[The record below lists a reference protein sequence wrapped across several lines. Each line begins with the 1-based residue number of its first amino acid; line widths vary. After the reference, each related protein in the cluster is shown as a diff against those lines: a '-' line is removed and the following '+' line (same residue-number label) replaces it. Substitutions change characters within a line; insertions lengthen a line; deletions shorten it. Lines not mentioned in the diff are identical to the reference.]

1 MSRNDAQ
8 LDKAAVIDGVD
19 LYIFT
24 DEEARHQD
32 TITVMVQDRRALLI
46 DTAFPEYS
54 RRVKAE
60 LEEQGIEPKII
71 VLSHYH
77 ADHAG
82 GCAVFPG
89 CDIYVGE
96 NYELSYNNCRVFEPQ
111 YTFIAP
117 TQLIREGDELVFG
130 DFKLKFFHSPGHS
143 PCGIIT
149 QVTGSILH
157 VGDLIMMTRDK
168 KSSLPFISDGGN
180 FAQHIESLERVKKLD
195 PEKIVVPH
203 GGVVDKK
210 EDITK
215 MVDDRVYYLE
225 KTSSSY
231 GTLPLPACLR
241 GDISD
246 YDYLEFHDT
255 NLMRLLQ

>member
-1 MSRNDAQ
+1 MSKIDAK
-8 LDKAAVIDGVD
+8 LDKVTVIDGVD

-24 DEEARHQD
+24 DEEAKHQD
-32 TITVMVQDRRALLI
+32 TITVIVQDRRALLI
-46 DTAFPEYS
+46 DTGFPGYS

-60 LEEQGIEPKII
+60 LEGQRIEPKII

-82 GCAVFPG
+82 GCPVFPG
-89 CDIYVGE
+89 CDIYVSE
-96 NYELSYNNCRVFEPQ
+96 YYEPSYNNCRIFEPQ
-111 YTFIAP
+111 YTFIPP
-117 TQLIREGDELVFG
+117 TQLIREGDELAFG
-130 DFKLKFFHSPGHS
+130 DFKLKFLHSPGHS
-143 PCGIIT
+143 QCSIIT
-149 QVTGSILH
+149 QVTGSIFH
-157 VGDLIMMTRDK
+157 VGDLIMMTKDK
-168 KSSLPFISDGGN
+168 KASLPFISDGGN
-180 FAQHIESLERVKKLD
+180 FAEHIKSLERVKKLD
-195 PEKIVVPH
+195 PGIIVVPH
-203 GGVVDKK
+203 GGMVDKK
-210 EDITK
+210 EDIKK